1 MKRLTQLF
9 EGKWIIDSDTL
20 ETVAAIPL
28 YDETGR
34 MHLAFAGTFADR
46 LAAYEDAGL
55 EPEEVKRVQET
66 LVTAQRLKKEQY
78 DVMEKYLKSEA
89 EDRLVILPYKVGTEV
104 FALWYGANVIP
115 GTVIGYSLHEWSEAA
130 SVRVLF
136 DTKKVNGTRDY
147 SMGAFGKTLFSS
159 REEAES
165 ALKGETHGNM

>member
-1 MKRLTQLF
+1 MERLTKRCDRGDGVIEVIHYGHRYGRAF
-9 EGKWIIDSDTL
+9 FPVKHE
-20 ETVAAIPL
+20 
-28 YDETGR
+28 YDEYVTII
-34 MHLAFAGTFADR
+34 DR
-46 LAAYEDAGL
+46 LAAYEDSGL

-78 DVMEKYLKSEA
+78 DVLEKYLKAEA
-89 EDRLVILPYKVGTEV
+89 EDRLVILPCKVGTEV

-115 GTVIGYSLHEWSEAA
+115 GTVIGYSLHEWTEAA

-147 SMGAFGKTLFSS
+147 SIGAFGKTLFFS

-165 ALKGETHGNM
+165 ALKGAANGNM